1 MHHCSSTRGDSA
13 VFMLHMPRLNDTHF
27 VTDIHF
33 DEVLDRIA
41 TLRHSRGIIVPSVVT
56 GPTRMSRPFFEHTY
70 FKNGVND
77 NADINTGTCLKHH
90 MHTTKVLQECFIC
103 GDIVLG
109 WPRDECSVRCRVHR
123 RPCTGKALR
132 KRREEA
138 LFMSKFQ
145 V

>member
-1 MHHCSSTRGDSA
+1 MQHCSATKGDSV
-13 VFMLHMPRLNDTHF
+13 VFMLHMPHLKDTHF
-27 VTDIHF
+27 VTDTRF
-33 DEVLDRIA
+33 DNVLDRIA

-56 GPTRMSRPFFEHTY
+56 GPTRMSWPFFEHTY
-70 FKNGVND
+70 FKNDADD
-77 NADINTGTCLKHH
+77 NADIDPGTCPKHH
-90 MHTTKVLQECFIC
+90 MHATKVLQECFIC
-103 GDIVLG
+103 GDSVLG
-109 WPRDECSVRCRVHR
+109 WPREVSSVRCRVHR